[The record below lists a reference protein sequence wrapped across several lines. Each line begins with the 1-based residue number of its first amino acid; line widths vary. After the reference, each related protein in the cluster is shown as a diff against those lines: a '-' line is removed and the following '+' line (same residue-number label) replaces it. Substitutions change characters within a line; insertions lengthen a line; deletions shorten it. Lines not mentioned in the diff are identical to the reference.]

1 MSQTFEFP
9 GVARQNLAPIRPTLA
24 DVRDEKGQQLNE
36 HTLSR
41 RLERV
46 AAHMPAGARLAD
58 IGSDHAYLPV
68 ALMRRGLISA
78 AVAGEVAM
86 TPFRAAER
94 TVRENDLQQQIA
106 VRLADGLA
114 AIEPGD
120 GITAISLC
128 GMGGETIRDILD
140 SGKARLSGR
149 ERLILQPNGGEQPL
163 RQWLMDNGYRI
174 VVEEVL
180 RENRFDY
187 EIIVV
192 ERGEPVQYSAEEL
205 YFGPLQI
212 QVRSEAFV
220 LKWQR
225 KLRQKQ
231 KMLAH
236 FAEAGQA
243 VPEETVQDIAR
254 QVRWITDLLA

>member
-24 DVRDEKGQQLNE
+24 DVRDEKGLQLNE

-187 EIIVV
+187 EVIVA

-205 YFGPLQI
+205 YFGPLQMR
-212 QVRSEAFV
+212 VCSEAFV

-243 VPEETVQDIAR
+243 VPEATVQDVSR
-254 QVRWITDLLA
+254 QVQWITELLT